1 MAYMKTSDILS
12 KVCTPK
18 EILQIKTDIENVTG
32 KNVKRLRRNRHDEE
46 LNEFEVQFTNDFDW
60 KKIKVPQKR
69 YR

>member
-1 MAYMKTSDILS
+1 MKTSEILS
-12 KVCTPK
+12 KVCTPE
-18 EILQIKTDIENVTG
+18 EILQIKTDIEDVTG